1 MEKTKF
7 ALKCLLVVAIAMVL
21 NWCVV
26 DDVHSYTRLMLHEL
40 HSSDDIDTLIVGGSE
55 VFKAYDPKI
64 LKRKTGDRFFNAG
77 SASQQMGGSLAMI
90 KEAERTNHLKTVML
104 DVDFPRNQSNKEGA
118 LQTYLLTDYMSMSRN
133 KYDYLLKSQGLK
145 GLENDL
151 IPAIHRNGDPL
162 NLVPEKLSA
171 PYRNW
176 KYDYVTY
183 DSEEYKGE
191 GFVYSNGHADQNVT
205 YEIEENIEPGHI
217 MSDYAMSQL
226 KEITRYCKTHNIKLI
241 LVETPY
247 PDATLLKENYQS
259 YIDGVRSFAE
269 KNDLQYW
276 NFNLLKKGYITFG
289 YNDYLDAVHLNGQG
303 AERFSNTVATV
314 YNGFKYDVTKP
325 EDVFYSNYADK
336 IRENVDETVR

>member
-1 MEKTKF
+1 
-7 ALKCLLVVAIAMVL
+7 MVL

-26 DDVHSYTRLMLHEL
+26 DDVHSYTRLMLHEM

-55 VFKAYDPKI
+55 VFKAYDPEVLSKA
-64 LKRKTGDRFFNAG
+64 TGDRFFNAG

-90 KEAERTNHLKTVML
+90 KEAERTNDLKTVML
-104 DVDFPRNQSNKEGA
+104 DVDFPRNQSDEEGA
-118 LQTYLLTDYMSMSRN
+118 LQTYLLTDYMSMSSN
-133 KYDYLLKSQGLK
+133 KYEYLWKSQGFT
-145 GLENDL
+145 GIENDL
-151 IPAIHRNGDPL
+151 IPAIHRNGDPVE
-162 NLVPEKLSA
+162 LVPEKLSA

-183 DSEEYKGE
+183 GSEAYRGD

-205 YEIEENIEPGHI
+205 YEVEEDIEPGHI
-217 MSDYAMSQL
+217 MSDHAMSQL
-226 KEITRYCKTHNIKLI
+226 KAITSYCKAHDIQLI

-269 KNDLQYW
+269 KNGLQYW

-289 YNDYLDAVHLNGQG
+289 YDDYLDAVHLNGYG
-303 AERFSNTVATV
+303 AERFSKTVATV
-314 YNGFKYDVTKP
+314 YNGSKYGVTKP
-325 EDVFYSNYADK
+325 DDVFYSDYADK
-336 IRENVDETVR
+336 IRYNADETVR